1 MLKKVIRGCFVALFG
16 FVLAACSAQKEASQ
30 VQPGMKIVTSFY
42 PIYSLVKEV
51 SGNKNDVRMIGSRQ
65 GIHSYEPSA
74 ADIKAIYDADVFI
87 YHSRILESWAGRL
100 EPNLQGSSVK
110 VLEASTNLPLTKV
123 PGLEDMEAGQG
134 IDEASL
140 YDPHTWLD
148 PVLVGQEAVSIG
160 ELLAESDPKNADY
173 YRQNAATLE
182 EKAQKLADKYSPI
195 F

>member
-1 MLKKVIRGCFVALFG
+1 MFKKIVGTCLLALFG
-16 FVLAACSAQKEASQ
+16 FVLAACSAQREASQ

-140 YDPHTWLD
+140 YDPHT
-148 PVLVGQEAVSIG
+148 
-160 ELLAESDPKNADY
+160 
-173 YRQNAATLE
+173 
-182 EKAQKLADKYSPI
+182 
-195 F
+195 

>member
-1 MLKKVIRGCFVALFG
+1 MFKKIVGTCLLAVFG

-100 EPNLQGSSVK
+100 
-110 VLEASTNLPLTKV
+110 
-123 PGLEDMEAGQG
+123 
-134 IDEASL
+134 
-140 YDPHTWLD
+140 
-148 PVLVGQEAVSIG
+148 
-160 ELLAESDPKNADY
+160 
-173 YRQNAATLE
+173 
-182 EKAQKLADKYSPI
+182 
-195 F
+195 